1 MSSKSD
7 IEMKSI
13 VPTLD
18 GTNFTL
24 WTTQMISYLQSKGLY
39 KFVTKRGEALKKSA
53 EREKNTD
60 KLETLLDCDEKALG
74 LIKCNIAD
82 SFNEILVECTTA
94 LEAWTN
100 LETYFAGKEQFNRI
114 NLLQQL
120 IDGKLSES
128 DNPTTD
134 IQEFIREK
142 NELVRRLNAAGLKIS
157 DELQVAIMLARLP
170 DSYDVLR
177 RIMEAQSSLT
187 VLKLCSELT
196 KEGVRRGSKRK
207 LSAESSSDSAP
218 ASAYSAQGS
227 SSSSPPF
234 KRTKV
239 EGKRKLCN
247 FCDVKGHEDSKCW
260 FNPKSTSFRPEFR
273 EKLIK
278 AIKNSNE

>member
-1 MSSKSD
+1 MSPTSEQSD
-7 IEMKSI
+7 MKAV

-24 WTTQMISYLQSKGLY
+24 WTTQMTAFLQSKGLY
-39 KFVTKRGEALKKSA
+39 KFVTKKAEALKKSA
-53 EREKNTD
+53 EKEKNMD
-60 KLETLLDCDEKALG
+60 KLELLLDNDEKALG

-82 SFNEILVECTTA
+82 SFNEIVVDCTTA

-100 LETYFAGKEQFNRI
+100 LEVYFAGKEQFNKI
-114 NLLQQL
+114 NLLQEL
-120 IDGKLSES
+120 IDGKLTET

-170 DSYDVLR
+170 ESYDVLR
-177 RIMEAQSSLT
+177 RIMEAQASLT

-196 KEGVRRGSKRK
+196 KEGVRRGTKRK
-207 LSAESSSDSAP
+207 LSSETSDSTS

-227 SSSSPPF
+227 SVPPA
-234 KRTKV
+234 KRARFEVK
-239 EGKRKLCN
+239 KKQCN
-247 FCDVKGHEDSKCW
+247 FCDVKGHDDSKCW
-260 FNPKSTSFRPEFR
+260 FNPKSSNFRPEFR
-273 EKLIK
+273 DKLVK
-278 AIKNSNE
+278 ALKINE